1 MKLKYKRILLKLS
14 GELFGKKGKEGIDFN
29 NVEKVAKCLINLKQ
43 KYQIDLA
50 IVVGAGNIFRGRMV
64 KESDFDRA
72 QADYMG
78 MLATI
83 INCMALQG
91 EIERLGGETRLLSE
105 INVAAVCEP
114 FIRRRAL
121 RHLDK
126 NRIVILAGGTG
137 NPFFTTDS
145 AAALK
150 AIELQCDVVIKG
162 SNVDGVYDCD
172 PRKNGNATK
181 FESLTYKYALQNG
194 LMVMDATA
202 FALCQKEKIP
212 IIVFDADC
220 LENLEKILLGEKIGT
235 LITEK

>member
-1 MKLKYKRILLKLS
+1 MKLRYKRILLKIS
-14 GELFGKKGKEGIDFN
+14 GELFSNKGGEGIDFES
-29 NVEKVAKCLINLKQ
+29 VEKVAKCLINIKR
-43 KYQIDLA
+43 KYPIDLA
-50 IVVGAGNIFRGRMV
+50 IVIGAGNIFRGRMIA
-64 KESDFDRA
+64 EREFDRA

-91 EIERLGGETRLLSE
+91 EIERLGGETRLMSALNMSS
-105 INVAAVCEP
+105 VCEP

-121 RHLDK
+121 RHLEK
-126 NRIVILAGGTG
+126 SRIVILGGGTG

-150 AIELQCDVVIKG
+150 ATELKCDVVLKG

-172 PRKNGNATK
+172 PKKNNGAKK
-181 FESLTYKYALQNG
+181 FETLTYQYALEKG

-202 FALCQKEKIP
+202 FALCQHEKIP
-212 IIVFDADC
+212 IIVFDANNLD
-220 LENLEKILLGEKIGT
+220 NLEKIISGENIGT
-235 LITEK
+235 LITE